1 MNRLFVILVLAISI
15 FGLMPQLSQPSSAKP
30 LTSAPIVRASLGS
43 LMTELETN
51 VKWGAVYG
59 NWKKRRD
66 SWLVECQRANS
77 AQQLGVL
84 LAEFESNV
92 TWEMVEAG
100 WRKRRPSWLAD
111 CQRATTT
118 GQVAA
123 LLLELESNMKWASVT
138 SGWKTRRNGWIREVS
153 AAR

>member
-1 MNRLFVILVLAISI
+1 MKRLFVILVLAISI

-59 NWKKRRD
+59 DWKKRRD

-77 AQQLGVL
+77 AQQLGAL
-84 LAEFESNV
+84 LMEFESNV

-100 WRKRRPSWLAD
+100 WRKRRPSWQAD
-111 CQRATTT
+111 CQRASTR

-138 SGWKTRRNGWIREVS
+138 SGWKTRRDGWIREVS

>member
-1 MNRLFVILVLAISI
+1 MKRLFVVLVLAISI

-66 SWLVECQRANS
+66 LWLVECQRANS
-77 AQQLGVL
+77 AQQLGAL

-92 TWEMVEAG
+92 TWEMVETG
-100 WRKRRPSWLAD
+100 WRKRRPSWQAD
-111 CQRATTT
+111 CQRATTR

-123 LLLELESNMKWASVT
+123 LLLELESNMKWASVD
-138 SGWKTRRNGWIREVS
+138 SSWKTRRDGWIRDVS
-153 AAR
+153 AA

>member
-1 MNRLFVILVLAISI
+1 MKKLFAILVLAISI
-15 FGLMPQLSQPSSAKP
+15 IGLIPQLSQPSSAKP
-30 LTSAPIVRASLGS
+30 LTSAPIVKASLGS

-59 NWKKRRD
+59 NWKKRRN
-66 SWLVECQRANS
+66 SWLADCQRANS
-77 AQQLGVL
+77 AQRLGAL

-100 WRKRRPSWLAD
+100 WRKRRPSWQAD
-111 CQRATTT
+111 CQRATTA

-138 SGWKTRRNGWIREVS
+138 PAWKTRRDGWIREVS

>member
-1 MNRLFVILVLAISI
+1 MKKLFVILVLAISI
-15 FGLMPQLSQPSSAKP
+15 TGLMPQLSQISATEPSPS
-30 LTSAPIVRASLGS
+30 TSIVKASLGS

-51 VKWGAVYG
+51 VKWGAVDP
-59 NWKKRRD
+59 NWKKRRP
-66 SWLVECQRANS
+66 SWLADCQRATS
-77 AQQLGVL
+77 AQKLGAL

-100 WRKRRPSWLAD
+100 WRKRRDSWVAD
-111 CQRATTT
+111 CQRVTTA
-118 GQVAA
+118 GQVAS

-138 SGWKTRRNGWIREVS
+138 PAWKNRRDGWIREVS

>member
-1 MNRLFVILVLAISI
+1 MKKLIVLLVLAISI
-15 FGLMPQLSQPSSAKP
+15 TGLMPQLSQ
-30 LTSAPIVRASLGS
+30 TSAAEATSSTPMVKASLGS

-59 NWKKRRD
+59 SWKKRRD

-77 AQQLGVL
+77 AQKLGAL

-100 WRKRRPSWLAD
+100 WRKRRDSWVAD
-111 CQRATTT
+111 CQRATTS
-118 GQVAA
+118 GQVAS

-138 SGWKTRRNGWIREVS
+138 SGWKTRRDGWIREVS